1 MELIW
6 GLAVKS
12 MSGLAGG
19 TRVSLFYFLPTR
31 CLVYLLST
39 GAVTFSYYLTG
50 AHSDFHLAVLC
61 ATGHLLDVAPS
72 IPDVIVT
79 SELR

>member
-1 MELIW
+1 MGLGGQKHVWSCW
-6 GLAVKS
+6 GHQSESFLFF
-12 MSGLAGG
+12 
-19 TRVSLFYFLPTR
+19 TNSLFGIFACPP
-31 CLVYLLST
+31 
-39 GAVTFSYYLTG
+39 GPVTFSYYLTG